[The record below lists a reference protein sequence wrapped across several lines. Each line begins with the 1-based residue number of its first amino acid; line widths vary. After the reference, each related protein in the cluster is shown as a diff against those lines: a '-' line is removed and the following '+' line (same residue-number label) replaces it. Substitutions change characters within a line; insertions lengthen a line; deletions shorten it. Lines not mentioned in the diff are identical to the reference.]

1 MMIKN
6 RDTVRFRWKL
16 TIGTNPVRSRRA
28 RVTPSPRALA
38 TTLVLFVGWVVFAPS
53 PMALGRG
60 EGETTKQRKHIT
72 LSRCLRLAVEN
83 NFSLKSSRFAARST
97 GTAEATARAEFDPV
111 LNSAGSYRDATTPTA
126 SSLEGTST
134 PGSSGSN
141 VFVGN
146 LGPGFPSN
154 LETETQAA
162 VPQQQNYAWDLTL
175 TKKFDIGTRAALS
188 YRYGRFL
195 TNQFFATIN
204 PSYSSSAILDLA
216 QPLLRGGWLAANL
229 SNLRQSENQVRI
241 AKEQLRTA
249 THELVFNVQ
258 TRYWDLV
265 YALEDLEVKRESLRL
280 AEILKRDNLEKF
292 RAGTMTKLDVT
303 QADFEIASRKNEV
316 ILAVN
321 TVKNTM
327 DQLRQFVDPEGLE
340 QRPGEEWFP
349 VDRPLQ
355 KGSTAPPLD
364 SALKSAFMHRADWQ
378 EALLNFTNS
387 EINEDASRNGL
398 LPRLDFLYRLQY
410 SGVGDNSV
418 DPFRDVLRGEFDT
431 WSVGLELE
439 FPLGNRA
446 ARAGYLKATL
456 DRRRVQ
462 ADVEELRSQIHLEIR
477 ESIRGINTTLDAIKQ
492 TREALR
498 FAREQLKGEQARL
511 DVGKSTSYKVL
522 EIQEDL
528 AQALIN
534 ERRALLDHMIAKA
547 KLELAQGTI
556 LEYFGLVAPRSDKEG
571 TGGSNGS

>member
-1 MMIKN
+1 M
-6 RDTVRFRWKL
+6 
-16 TIGTNPVRSRRA
+16 
-28 RVTPSPRALA
+28 A
-38 TTLVLFVGWVVFAPS
+38 TTLALLAGMVELAPS
-53 PMALGRG
+53 PTALGRG
-60 EGETTKQRKHIT
+60 EGGTTERRKHIT

-83 NFSLKSSRFAARST
+83 NFALKSNRFAARST
-97 GTAEATARAEFDPV
+97 GTQEATARAEFDPV
-111 LNSAGSYRDATTPTA
+111 VNSAGSYRDATTPTA

-141 VFVGN
+141 VFIGN
-146 LGPGFPSN
+146 LGPSFPSN
-154 LETETQAA
+154 LESETQAA

-188 YRYGRFL
+188 YRYGRFK
-195 TNQFFATIN
+195 TNQFFAVIN
-204 PSYSSSAILDLA
+204 PSYNSSAILDLT

-229 SNLRQSENQVRI
+229 SNLRQSENQVKI

-249 THELVFNVQ
+249 THDLLFNVQ
-258 TRYWDLV
+258 TTYWDLV

-327 DQLRQFVDPEGLE
+327 DRLRQFVDPEGFE

-355 KGSTAPPLD
+355 KGSVAPPLE
-364 SALKSAFMHRADWQ
+364 SALKSAFMHRADWH

-462 ADVEELRSQIHLEIR
+462 ADLEELRSKIHLEIR
-477 ESIRGINTTLDAIKQ
+477 ESIRGINTTLDAIGQ

-528 AQALIN
+528 AQAQIN

-547 KLELAQGTI
+547 RLELAQGTI
-556 LEYFGLVAPRSDKEG
+556 LEYFGLVAPRSEEEG